1 MAKPAPPSTSEE
13 SKEHLFDVLKRFDT
27 AVLVTS
33 SQSGDFHGRPMSIA
47 GKDGDGT
54 LWFLTSIASPKIDE
68 LENDARALAV
78 MQSPNRFVVVRGLAA
93 VSRNQAKVDE
103 LWSEAQ
109 RIWFKGK
116 DDPDIAVVRFSPELA
131 EFWDNSGVRG
141 VGFAVRALKAIATGE
156 PMNDRGSPKAHGKV
170 PL

>member
-1 MAKPAPPSTSEE
+1 MAKPAPPSASNE
-13 SKEHLFDVLKRFDT
+13 SKEHLFEVVERFDT

-33 SQSGDFHGRPMSIA
+33 AENGDFHGRPMSIA

-54 LWFLTSIASPKIDE
+54 LWFLTSIESPKIDE
-68 LENDARALAV
+68 LANDARALAV
-78 MQSPNRFVVVRGLAA
+78 MQSSNQFVVVRGLATTL
-93 VSRNQAKVDE
+93 RDQAKVDE

-116 DDPDIAVVRFSPELA
+116 DDPDIALVRFSPVEA
-131 EFWDNSGVRG
+131 EFWDNTGARG
-141 VGFAVRALKAIATGE
+141 IGFAVRALKAIATGE
-156 PMNDRGSPKAHGKV
+156 PMTDRGSPKAHGKV

>member
-1 MAKPAPPSTSEE
+1 MVRPAPPSTSNE

-33 SQSGDFHGRPMSIA
+33 TRGGDFHGRPMSIA
-47 GKDGDGT
+47 GKDDDGT

-78 MQSPNRFVVVRGLAA
+78 MQSPNRFVVVRGVVA
-93 VSRNQAKVDE
+93 VLRDRSKVEE

-116 DDPDIAVVRFSPELA
+116 DDPDIAVVRFSPVVA
-131 EFWDNSGVRG
+131 EFWDNSGARG
-141 VGFAVRALKAIATGE
+141 VGFAVRALKAVASGE